1 MKNFSKILS
10 LLLVLALCVPFAS
23 CANADK
29 ETAKKTYLGVTDYVI
44 GSDDVLRLNAE
55 TPQESLDALAV
66 GDTVVL
72 GKYDLDNNSE
82 NGEEDITW
90 KVLDIEDGK
99 ALIISELCIDATSYS
114 TEKNDVTWE
123 TSALRQK
130 FNFGEESLYETV
142 FADDEKA
149 YILLSEVANEDNASH
164 DVDGGN
170 ATEDYLFALSID
182 ETEKYFDSDDARIA
196 KASAKA
202 VANGGQCFDSRPEN
216 ETDPEDADEYMALS
230 WWLRSPGSSKQHA
243 SVVLYFG
250 RLEPAGVRGDLSV
263 RGVRPAMWVKTVNEI
278 VPEKIYTPDDWAGVK
293 VGEKISLGA
302 YEQDGD
308 VASAEEI
315 IWTVLS
321 TDGSK
326 ATLISEKI
334 LERVLYYDFEYST
347 ATNAGEV
354 DWENSDL
361 RKWLNGDFKA
371 AFTDAELA
379 LMVETTLENTSH
391 ELTGAGGGAE
401 TTDLVYVLSEKE
413 LEVLIPDVA
422 DRMIRPTVAAEENGV
437 YVDAHTR
444 CGDWWLRDSGDT
456 ANKAKNVLYY
466 GAVDNAG
473 KLVKNDYVGV
483 RPVITVDLTK

>member
-1 MKNFSKILS
+1 MCSVCILCKRRQRDS
-10 LLLVLALCVPFAS
+10 G
-23 CANADK
+23 
-29 ETAKKTYLGVTDYVI
+29 KTVFGCYR
-44 GSDDVLRLNAE
+44 LRYRKLNAE

-72 GKYDLDNNSE
+72 GKYDIDNNSE

-90 KVLDIEDGK
+90 KVLDIENGK

-130 FNFGEESLYETV
+130 LNFGEESLYETV

-196 KASAKA
+196 KASA
-202 VANGGQCFDSRPEN
+202 
-216 ETDPEDADEYMALS
+216 
-230 WWLRSPGSSKQHA
+230 
-243 SVVLYFG
+243 
-250 RLEPAGVRGDLSV
+250 
-263 RGVRPAMWVKTVNEI
+263 
-278 VPEKIYTPDDWAGVK
+278 
-293 VGEKISLGA
+293 
-302 YEQDGD
+302 
-308 VASAEEI
+308 EEI

-321 TDGSK
+321 
-326 ATLISEKI
+326 
-334 LERVLYYDFEYST
+334 
-347 ATNAGEV
+347 
-354 DWENSDL
+354 
-361 RKWLNGDFKA
+361 
-371 AFTDAELA
+371 
-379 LMVETTLENTSH
+379 
-391 ELTGAGGGAE
+391 
-401 TTDLVYVLSEKE
+401 
-413 LEVLIPDVA
+413 
-422 DRMIRPTVAAEENGV
+422 
-437 YVDAHTR
+437 
-444 CGDWWLRDSGDT
+444 
-456 ANKAKNVLYY
+456 KNVLYY